1 MKAFICVCSPTL
13 PNLCTG
19 CSAGLKCVYY
29 IFNIPYMSDC
39 RTCTLLSI
47 LSSNT
52 IKPSLTSLGRFYILF
67 LSPFHLISTAIFK
80 ITLFYFI
87 SQFVCVS
94 HQIANSASTELHLLY
109 LLWYPWDPGQCQGLL
124 VLNKWFWIS
133 K

>member
-1 MKAFICVCSPTL
+1 MQWFVVIGFNIMFREKINYKRFHCKMKAFICVCSPTL

-52 IKPSLTSLGRFYILF
+52 IKPSLTCLGRFYILF
-67 LSPFHLISTAIFK
+67 LSSFHLISTAIFK

-94 HQIANSASTELHLLY
+94 H
-109 LLWYPWDPGQCQGLL
+109 
-124 VLNKWFWIS
+124 
-133 K
+133 